1 MSTRTPIDPWP
12 WSPTIGFHQAELT
25 QRPERI
31 LVCAGQTAMSVDGI
45 PQHVGDMAAQS
56 TCHSTTSKRSST
68 PQAWPAPTASGSTCT
83 PPTSTPSSPPTQAM
97 VQRLAAAGSSRPG
110 QCSVSRDWPSQP
122 DLRIGVRGRH
132 EPFPPERVRDRRA
145 RRADDH
151 RALDGRSAHVPRD
164 PEPRLPELLLHGPH
178 PDRRHAQLHAAAA
191 GASPARRVHDRETTR
206 RGCAV
211 VEASQRAENEWQ
223 AEMERTASF
232 TRDFPRGVHP
242 RLLQQRRTRQRQR
255 RPAGQH
261 LWRRLEKRSSR
272 SSAPGGTLTVSTASR
287 SHDQPTRST
296 RGRDPRRNK
305 RETEPHLRRSGGH
318 LRPKA
323 PVVLKSPASAHVTID
338 TFGQVPSGSF
348 AKRGFQRSPRARRV
362 EHRRAHRA
370 VPAPSSAGVRLRGAL
385 PGATS
390 RRPPGGCPKRWPA
403 DFGDGVEHRRAPSP
417 STLLRWSTMCQLH
430 RQPSER
436 PFAVPDKGDVG
447 GGVDDCAGATART
460 KRTVAAMREPLTT
473 VAKISPWKATI
484 SSRPVKSVPSKPTKS
499 AVPVNRNANASASP
513 RSQASA
519 TPGGWTRGPR
529 RRLQ

>member
-318 LRPKA
+318 LRPKSAGGAEVAGERPRHDRHVRSSSLGVVRQAWISAFPTSA
-323 PVVLKSPASAHVTID
+323 PS
-338 TFGQVPSGSF
+338 
-348 AKRGFQRSPRARRV
+348 R
-362 EHRRAHRA
+362 
-370 VPAPSSAGVRLRGAL
+370 APSS
-385 PGATS
+385 
-390 RRPPGGCPKRWPA
+390 
-403 DFGDGVEHRRAPSP
+403 SP
-417 STLLRWSTMCQLH
+417 C
-430 RQPSER
+430 
-436 PFAVPDKGDVG
+436 
-447 GGVDDCAGATART
+447 
-460 KRTVAAMREPLTT
+460 
-473 VAKISPWKATI
+473 
-484 SSRPVKSVPSKPTKS
+484 SSRPIIGGRS
-499 AVPVNRNANASASP
+499 SP
-513 RSQASA
+513 WSP
-519 TPGGWTRGPR
+519 PGCDVETTA
-529 RRLQ
+529 RRLPEALASRLRRWRGTSARAEPEHPAAVVNNVPAASTAVRATVRRAGQG